1 MIPTMNEF
9 LKSILD
15 GINSFI
21 GNYGWSVVIF
31 TLLIKL
37 VLMPFDYKSRVSMR
51 KTQALQPKLNELQK
65 RYANDKEKLNKKMAE
80 LYQKEKISPM
90 SSCLPMLLTMPVLF
104 AMFAAMRLVAGEN
117 MVAQTF
123 AILQGSEPVM
133 ESWLWVKNIWMPDSP
148 FYGTIVDQQN
158 LNMIPADIWS
168 KVLSGLDTATVSL
181 LADKG
186 VIVSELQ
193 GMITAGSKTTAI
205 GQTLF
210 PLLQATEAYQAEMA
224 LWHEL
229 PKLNLLIM
237 QLTIYAKPNG
247 WFILPILACVTQLL
261 MSSTTQQPQQPQAEG
276 QPNTGAFMKYFF
288 PLFSLFI
295 CSSYNAAFSV
305 YWVVSNIFAW
315 AEQLIFN
322 KVFEMQD
329 RAGNNSK
336 SVKEEDSI
344 K

>member
-1 MIPTMNEF
+1 MTQFFAN
-9 LKSILD
+9 ILT
-15 GINSFI
+15 GINSLI
-21 GNYGWSVVIF
+21 GNYGWSMVLF
-31 TLLIKL
+31 TVLIKL
-37 VLMPFDYKSRVSMR
+37 LISPLDYKSRKGMR
-51 KTQALQPKLNELQK
+51 RTQLIQPEIAKLQK
-65 RYANDKEKLNKKMAE
+65 KYANDKDKLNQKMAE
-80 LYQKEKISPM
+80 LYRKENISPM
-90 SSCLPMLLTMPVLF
+90 SGCLPMLISMPLLF
-104 AMFAAMRLVAGEN
+104 IMFAAMRAVANTELAKQAIELLVSG
-117 MVAQTF
+117 VQTN
-123 AILQGSEPVM
+123 
-133 ESWLWVKNIWMPDSP
+133 ESWLWIKNIWMPDSP
-148 FYGTIVDQQN
+148 FYGVVVDQQN

-168 KVLSGLDTATVSL
+168 KVFAGLDTATRTAL
-181 LADKG
+181 EGMG
-186 VIVSELQ
+186 VN
-193 GMITAGSKTTAI
+193 AGNIS

>member
-1 MIPTMNEF
+1 MTQFFAN
-9 LKSILD
+9 ILT
-15 GINSFI
+15 GINSLI
-21 GNYGWSVVIF
+21 GNYGWSMVLF
-31 TLLIKL
+31 TVLIKL
-37 VLMPFDYKSRVSMR
+37 LISPLDYKSRKGMR
-51 KTQALQPKLNELQK
+51 RTQLIQPEIVKLQK
-65 RYANDKEKLNKKMAE
+65 KYANDKDKLNQKMAE
-80 LYQKEKISPM
+80 LYRKENISPM
-90 SSCLPMLLTMPVLF
+90 SGCLPMLISMPLLF
-104 AMFAAMRLVAGEN
+104 IMFAAMRAVANTELAKQAIELLVSG
-117 MVAQTF
+117 VQTN
-123 AILQGSEPVM
+123 
-133 ESWLWVKNIWMPDSP
+133 ESWLWIKNIWMPDSP
-148 FYGTIVDQQN
+148 FYGVVVDQQN

-168 KVLSGLDTATVSL
+168 KVFAGLDAATRTAL
-181 LADKG
+181 EGMG
-186 VIVSELQ
+186 VN
-193 GMITAGSKTTAI
+193 AGNIS

-237 QLTIYAKPNG
+237 QLSIYAKPNG

>member
-1 MIPTMNEF
+1 MTQFFAN
-9 LKSILD
+9 ILT
-15 GINSFI
+15 GINSLI
-21 GNYGWSVVIF
+21 GNYGWSMVLF
-31 TLLIKL
+31 TVLIKL
-37 VLMPFDYKSRVSMR
+37 LISPLDYKSRKGMR
-51 KTQALQPKLNELQK
+51 RTQLIQPEIAKLQK
-65 RYANDKEKLNKKMAE
+65 KYANDKDKMNQKMAE
-80 LYQKEKISPM
+80 LYRRENVSPM
-90 SSCLPMLLTMPVLF
+90 SGCLPLLISMPLLF
-104 AMFAAMRLVAGEN
+104 IMFAAMRNVANTELAKQAIDMLATGT
-117 MVAQTF
+117 QTN
-123 AILQGSEPVM
+123 
-133 ESWLWVKNIWMPDSP
+133 ESWLWIKNIWMPDSP

-210 PLLQATEAYQAEMA
+210 PLLQATEAYQADMA
-224 LWHEL
+224 LWSEL

-261 MSSTTQQPQQPQAEG
+261 MTSTTQQPQQPQAEG

-305 YWVVSNIFAW
+305 YWVVSNLFAW

-329 RAGNNSK
+329 RAGNNGK

>member
-148 FYGTIVDQQN
+148 FAAAWPDLANLQMVEAHIWQSAFSALEGGVASLPEALQHLTLESFSNNNLRATIEEICGVMNTIPSYVEATKNLPGWPTLDFWIAKVDVKN
-158 LNMIPADIWS
+158 
-168 KVLSGLDTATVSL
+168 V
-181 LADKG
+181 
-186 VIVSELQ
+186 
-193 GMITAGSKTTAI
+193 
-205 GQTLF
+205 F
-210 PLLQATEAYQAEMA
+210 
-224 LWHEL
+224 
-229 PKLNLLIM
+229 
-237 QLTIYAKPNG
+237 NG
-247 WFILPILACVTQLL
+247 FFILPILSAATQFL
-261 MSSTTQQPQQPQAEG
+261 MTIGQPQPQAQEG
-276 QPNTGAFMKYFF
+276 QPNSGAFMKWFF
-288 PLFSLFI
+288 PIFSLWI
-295 CSSYNAAFSV
+295 CSSYNAVFAI
-305 YWVVSNIFAW
+305 YWVASNIIAGAQNLIINW
-315 AEQLIFN
+315 ILDSKEKNAKTAE
-322 KVFEMQD
+322 
-329 RAGNNSK
+329 GT
-336 SVKEEDSI
+336 VK
-344 K
+344 